1 MTSKG
6 GGILAA
12 IPAKSTEDKAGKEE
26 QGPNFSSVIG
36 EKGSSAKYTKKK
48 KIGRGSYG
56 EAWLVE
62 SSVDGTVCVAK
73 IMEMPKMSNRDIQY
87 AYSEIKCL
95 SLIKHPN
102 VIRYYED
109 KEEGDSLLI
118 IMEFADGGDLD
129 RQVKQRAANGCRYFQ
144 EHEVLFMFLQ
154 LSMALDHIH
163 QKKMLHRDIK
173 GANIFLT
180 STGVIKLGDF
190 GFSHEYEDTVSNA
203 VAGTFCGT
211 PYYLAPEL
219 WENKRYGKKADVWSL
234 GVLLYEMLALKRPY
248 TAQNMRGLMEK
259 VLEGKFP
266 PPPPHYSQEMHNL
279 VSFILQR
286 DPEKR
291 PTVREI
297 FALPYV
303 DEGLKLFLEAV
314 EKSPKISDAT
324 KKELQQ
330 HVAEIRALPK
340 ASKSGVIDSKDV
352 THEGPVKKLGGPFG
366 RSWKERYL
374 YLRNGELIICERKED
389 HKSGKPLKV
398 EQIKSVC
405 PIGAQSAQ
413 KESVFGL
420 SINGL
425 KATWLQAPSQEEM
438 ETWIEKIQLA
448 MGAA

>member
-1 MTSKG
+1 MAAKG

-26 QGPNFSSVIG
+26 AGPSFSSVIG
-36 EKGSSAKYTKKK
+36 EKGTTAKYFKKK
-48 KIGRGSYG
+48 KIGKGSYG
-56 EAWLVE
+56 DAWLVE

-73 IMEMPKMSNRDIQY
+73 VMDLPKMTNRDIQY

-95 SLIKHPN
+95 SLVSHPN
-102 VIRYYED
+102 VIKYYED

-144 EHEVLFMFLQ
+144 EHEILFMFLQ
-154 LSMALDHIH
+154 LCMAIDHIH
-163 QKKMLHRDIK
+163 GRKMLHRDIK

-190 GFSHEYEDTVSNA
+190 GFSHEYEETVSNA
-203 VAGTFCGT
+203 VANTFCGT

-219 WENKRYGKKADVWSL
+219 WENKKYGKKADVWSL

-266 PPPPHYSQEMHNL
+266 PPPPHYSQDMRDL

-297 FALPYV
+297 FELPYV
-303 DEGLKLFLEAV
+303 REGLKLFLDAV
-314 EKSPKISDAT
+314 AKSPKISEDT
-324 KKELQQ
+324 KKDIGR
-330 HVAEIRALPK
+330 HVNEILNAISAPK
-340 ASKSGVIDSKDV
+340 PDSKDA

-398 EQIKSVC
+398 DQIKSVC
-405 PIGAQSAQ
+405 PISTQSAQ
-413 KESVFGL
+413 KEHVFGL
-420 SINGL
+420 NINGL
-425 KATWLQAPSQEEM
+425 KATWLQAPTQEEM
-438 ETWIEKIQLA
+438 NTWIEKIQIS
-448 MGAA
+448 MGVF

>member
-1 MTSKG
+1 MAAKG
-6 GGILAA
+6 GGLLAQ
-12 IPAKSTEDKAGKEE
+12 IPAMSTEEGAQEE
-26 QGPNFSSVIG
+26 PNFSSVIG
-36 EKGSSAKYTKKK
+36 ERGSSAKYCKKK

-62 SSVDGTVCVAK
+62 RTSDGAVCVAK
-73 IMEMPKMSNRDIQY
+73 IMELPKMSNRDIQY

-95 SLIKHPN
+95 SLVKHPN

-109 KEEGDSLLI
+109 KEEGDCLLI

-129 RQVKQRAANGCRYFQ
+129 RQVKQRAANGLRYFQ

-154 LSMALDHIH
+154 LCMALDNIH

-190 GFSHEYEDTVSNA
+190 GFSHEYEETVSKA

-219 WENKRYGKKADVWSL
+219 WENKKYGKKADVWSL

-266 PPPPHYSQEMHNL
+266 APPPHYSQEMHNL
-279 VSFILQR
+279 VSTILQR
-286 DPEKR
+286 DAEKR
-291 PTVREI
+291 PTVREL
-297 FALPYV
+297 FEMPYIR
-303 DEGLKLFLEAV
+303 EGLRLFLEAV
-314 EKSPKISDAT
+314 DKSPKITAET
-324 KKELQQ
+324 KAELKI
-330 HVAEIRALPK
+330 HVDEILSTSPAAK
-340 ASKSGVIDSKDV
+340 VDSRDIS
-352 THEGPVKKLGGPFG
+352 HEGPVKKLGGPFG
-366 RSWKERYL
+366 RSWKDRYL
-374 YLRNGELIICERKED
+374 YLRNGELVICERKED
-389 HKSGKPLKV
+389 HKTGKPLKV
-398 EQIKSVC
+398 DQIKAVC

-413 KESVFGL
+413 KEHVFGL
-420 SINGL
+420 NINGL
-425 KATWLQAPSQEEM
+425 KATWLQASTQQEM
-438 ETWIEKIQLA
+438 ETWIEKIQIA
-448 MGAA
+448 MGVF